1 MRFLRLGVLKVQDRL
16 APIEIKRT
24 RFETRAG
31 MISGMEKEQKDEALK
46 IRAIQVNENITLE
59 QLKIQDAERVFAL
72 TEANREYLSKF
83 LPWPESTKAVSDS
96 RDFIELML
104 KRRGNNEEYGYGIKY
119 DESIVGHISLMHLND
134 GQSPEIGY
142 WVAKEYSGKG
152 ITTLAARALTD
163 FGINEL
169 GLDAI
174 IIRAD
179 PNNIASN
186 KIAEKIGYIFE
197 GQVDD
202 ETYRKLNIW
211 RLGSRP

>member
-1 MRFLRLGVLKVQDRL
+1 MQTERRYESLSTK
-16 APIEIKRT
+16 
-24 RFETRAG
+24 
-31 MISGMEKEQKDEALK
+31 S
-46 IRAIQVNENITLE
+46 IRINESLTLE
-59 QLKIQDAERVFAL
+59 QLKIQDADRLFDL
-72 TEANREYLSKF
+72 TEDNREYLSKF
-83 LPWPESTKAVSDS
+83 LPWPEFTKAVSDS

-134 GQSPEIGY
+134 SQSPEIGY
-142 WVAKEYSGKG
+142 WIAKEYSGKG

-169 GLDAI
+169 GLDTI

-197 GQVDD
+197 GQVED
-202 ETYRKLNIW
+202 ETYKKLNIW